1 MGIRSIFPTVDI
13 RGKLTTLGLD
23 RRETVSWVLFDWGD
37 NAFATVVTGALLPVY
52 YEEFIGTSA
61 DYAAAIAASFV
72 IVALISPVLG
82 TIADHVERS
91 REFLAVF
98 TAIGVVFTAG
108 LFFTREGGI
117 VLTSMLLILANIGF
131 RGARLFYNSLLPG
144 ITEGDTIDRVSTA
157 GYAMGYIGGGT
168 LLALSAIVLGSPS
181 TFGLSEAG
189 SYRVALFAAAVWWAV
204 FAIPLFLYVPEPEKE
219 GGEAVVDSPVRVSF
233 RRLYDTYQ
241 NIQNYRVAFIFL
253 IAFWFYTNGISAII
267 TLSAAYAADIG
278 IGAGAIIGAFIMV
291 QFVGV
296 PCAFGF
302 GQLAD
307 RFSTKRAIYL
317 GLSVYTLVA
326 IGAFGVNTAW
336 HFFALAFAVALV
348 QGGTQ
353 GLSRS
358 LFGSLIPEHKS
369 SEFFSFFTIVGGSAG
384 ILAPALFSAI
394 GRLTGS
400 SRLAIA
406 SLSLF
411 FIVGALLLRF
421 VDVEEGRRAAEE
433 STPGTQ
439 AESFSSTAD

>member
-1 MGIRSIFPTVDI
+1 MGIRSVVDAVGV
-13 RGKLTTLGLD
+13 RDRLATLGLD

-72 IVALISPVLG
+72 VVALVSPILG

-91 REFLAVF
+91 REFLGVF
-98 TAIGVVFTAG
+98 TAVGVVFTAG

-144 ITEGDTIDRVSTA
+144 ITESDTIDRVSTA
-157 GYAMGYIGGGT
+157 GYAMGYVGGGT
-168 LLALSAIVLGSPS
+168 LLALSAVVLSSPS
-181 TFGLSEAG
+181 TFGVSEAG

-219 GGEAVVDSPVRVSF
+219 GGDAVVDSPVRVSF
-233 RRLYDTYQ
+233 GRLYDTYK
-241 NIQNYRVAFIFL
+241 NIQSYRMAFVFL
-253 IAFWFYTNGISAII
+253 LAFWFYTNGISAII

-278 IGAGAIIGAFIMV
+278 IGAGAIIGAFVMV

-296 PCAFGF
+296 PCAFAF
-302 GQLAD
+302 GQLAE
-307 RFSTKRAIYL
+307 RFTTKRAIYL

-326 IGAFGVNTAW
+326 LGAFGVSTAW

-353 GLSRS
+353 ALSRS

-369 SEFFSFFTIVGGSAG
+369 SEFFSFFTIVAGSAG
-384 ILAPALFSAI
+384 ILAPALFSAV

-411 FIVGALLLRF
+411 FLVGVSLLRF
-421 VDVEEGRRAAEE
+421 VDVEAGRRAAAEG
-433 STPGTQ
+433 TPNTQ
-439 AESFSSTAD
+439 ADSFSSTVE

>member
-1 MGIRSIFPTVDI
+1 MGLRSGLPTVDI
-13 RGKLTTLGLD
+13 RGRLATLGLD
-23 RRETVSWVLFDWGD
+23 RRETVSWVLFDWAD
-37 NAFATVVTGALLPVY
+37 NSFATVVTGALLPVY

-72 IVALISPVLG
+72 IVALISPILG

-91 REFLAVF
+91 REFLGVF
-98 TAIGVVFTAG
+98 TAIGVVFTGG

-144 ITEGDTIDRVSTA
+144 ITEGNTIDRVSTA

-168 LLALSAIVLGSPS
+168 LLTLSAIILSFPS
-181 TFGLSEAG
+181 TFGVSEAG
-189 SYRVALFAAAVWWAV
+189 SYRVGLFSASIWWAV

-219 GGEAVVDSPVRVSF
+219 GGDAVVDSPIRVSF
-233 RRLYDTYQ
+233 RRLYDTYR

-278 IGAGAIIGAFIMV
+278 ISAGAIVGAFIMV

-296 PCAFGF
+296 PCAFAF
-302 GQLAD
+302 GQLAE
-307 RFSTKRAIYL
+307 RLSTKRAIYL

-326 IGAFGVNTAW
+326 IGAFGVSTAW

-394 GRLTGS
+394 GRVTGS

-411 FIVGALLLRF
+411 FIIGAFLLRF

-433 STPGTQ
+433 STPNTQ
-439 AESFSSTAD
+439 RDTFSSTAD